1 MAPDVVVRR
10 CTLTVRGR
18 GGWGW
23 GADPDRYLA
32 LALPAIEQALD
43 RVLGECDL
51 GPDADLHLA
60 EPVRL
65 ALGRDGRLTD
75 EAREALVGRI
85 RHAAEV
91 AGRAPP
97 APGHAPA
104 RPAAATEPE
113 PPPPPAEP
121 AAGGVTAVPRLLAE
135 WSRSGRL
142 PGIVA
147 AWPAAVARRW
157 LAAAATAAT
166 GPGAVELAGPAVAA
180 IADVVLAPAAPPA
193 PDARAVD
200 RLLVLIGAL
209 VAAAGER
216 PIGPATLDR
225 AAARAGATRPA
236 PAGNATGPAAPPEPA
251 ASPQDPVPGGPAPGR
266 PPPPPRPSR
275 PSSRRT
281 VPGLPFLVLVQLGR
295 IGYLDAVWAAA
306 AAAGDLRLARLAAAG
321 LAGKVLAPPA
331 RGWRRSGPEAE
342 AVALVAGLAAGE
354 ADPLAR
360 AAAGQAELLLAPLQ
374 SALVALYAAGRSSG
388 DEVVVSATGHG
399 VVCGEAAGTLPIAW
413 LADGADPGPVL
424 DQLGRPPSRRDGLFA
439 PLAAELATRLAFP
452 HADLPGLERHLG
464 AAAGTA
470 LGSLAQELWGA
481 DTADAPLLAL
491 DRLEDLEVEARPG
504 RVLEVAVP
512 RGQRW
517 LDLRR
522 VGLLDRW
529 AVPWAAA
536 GHWELVT
543 W

>member
-1 MAPDVVVRR
+1 VAPDVVVRR

-23 GADPDRYLA
+23 GTDPERYLA

-65 ALGRDGRLTD
+65 AWGRDGRLTD
-75 EAREALVGRI
+75 EAREALVERI
-85 RHAAEV
+85 RRAAE
-91 AGRAPP
+91 AARPAPP
-97 APGHAPA
+97 AAGQAPA
-104 RPAAATEPE
+104 GPATEPE
-113 PPPPPAEP
+113 SEPEPAPPAD
-121 AAGGVTAVPRLLAE
+121 ADSAGGVTAVPRLLAE

-142 PGIVA
+142 PRIVA

-157 LAAAATAAT
+157 LTTAATAAT
-166 GPGAVELAGPAVAA
+166 DPDAVELAEPAVAA
-180 IADVVLAPAAPPA
+180 IADMVLAPAALPA

-209 VAAAGER
+209 AAAAGDR

-225 AAARAGATRPA
+225 AAARAGGVRSP
-236 PAGNATGPAAPPEPA
+236 PAGDAGRPAAPPAPA
-251 ASPQDPVPGGPAPGR
+251 AGAEDTAAGGAAPGR
-266 PPPPPRPSR
+266 PPPRPPRPS
-275 PSSRRT
+275 PRRA

-306 AAAGDLRLARLAAAG
+306 AAAGDPRLARLAAAG
-321 LAGKVLAPPA
+321 LAGKVLPPPA
-331 RGWRRSGPEAE
+331 RGWRRRGPEDE

-354 ADPLAR
+354 ADPLAH
-360 AAAGQAELLLAPLQ
+360 AAAGQAELLLPPLQ
-374 SALVALYAAGRSSG
+374 SALVALYAAGHSSG
-388 DEVVVSATGHG
+388 DEVVVSATSHG

-413 LADGADPGPVL
+413 LPDGADPAPVL
-424 DQLGRPPSRRDGLFA
+424 DQLGRPPSRWGGLFA

-470 LGSLAQELWGA
+470 LGSLAQELWGTG
-481 DTADAPLLAL
+481 TADAPLLAL

-522 VGLLDRW
+522 AGLLDRW